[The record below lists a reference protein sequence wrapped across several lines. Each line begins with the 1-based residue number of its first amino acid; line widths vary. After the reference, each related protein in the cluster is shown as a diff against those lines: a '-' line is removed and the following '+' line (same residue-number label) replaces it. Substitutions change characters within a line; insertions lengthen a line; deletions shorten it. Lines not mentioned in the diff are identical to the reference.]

1 MEQEF
6 DVEIKEVLSRVQ
18 KVKAESLDDAINKA
32 MDMYYAEQ
40 IVLGAEDMKGVD
52 FAPISEG
59 QLPSSLKYENLSKDS
74 CTGKRVQK
82 DIISNRRKSKM
93 KSDSTTVIKN
103 MEFLVKELH
112 KEWDRSGASKASV
125 IISIE
130 EVDGINDKIKEI
142 IYQTQK
148 SVDED
153 ELTFKQ
159 SIAKSKECYVLL
171 RVVRKIAKKK
181 DKCEKQA
188 IDNEFAIELDKDE
201 LKVLK
206 GLFAEMFK

>member
-59 QLPSSLKYENLSKDS
+59 QLPSSLKK
-74 CTGKRVQK
+74 K
-82 DIISNRRKSKM
+82 RRKSKM

-125 IISIE
+125 IISLE
-130 EVDGINDKIKEI
+130 EVDGINDKLKEI

-201 LKVLK
+201 LKLFK
-206 GLFAEMFK
+206 GSFVEMFK

>member
-1 MEQEF
+1 
-6 DVEIKEVLSRVQ
+6 
-18 KVKAESLDDAINKA
+18 
-32 MDMYYAEQ
+32 
-40 IVLGAEDMKGVD
+40 
-52 FAPISEG
+52 
-59 QLPSSLKYENLSKDS
+59 
-74 CTGKRVQK
+74 
-82 DIISNRRKSKM
+82 M

-125 IISIE
+125 IISLE
-130 EVDGINDKIKEI
+130 EVDGINDKLKEI

-181 DKCEKQA
+181 DKQA

-201 LKVLK
+201 LKLFK

>member
-1 MEQEF
+1 
-6 DVEIKEVLSRVQ
+6 
-18 KVKAESLDDAINKA
+18 
-32 MDMYYAEQ
+32 
-40 IVLGAEDMKGVD
+40 
-52 FAPISEG
+52 
-59 QLPSSLKYENLSKDS
+59 
-74 CTGKRVQK
+74 
-82 DIISNRRKSKM
+82 M

-112 KEWDRSGASKASV
+112 KEWDRSGDSKASV
-125 IISIE
+125 IISLE
-130 EVDGINDKIKEI
+130 EVDGINDKFKEI

-148 SVDED
+148 SVGED

-201 LKVLK
+201 LKLFK

>member
-40 IVLGAEDMKGVD
+40 IVLGAEDMKGAD
-52 FAPISEG
+52 FAPISEC
-59 QLPSSLKYENLSKDS
+59 Q
-74 CTGKRVQK
+74 
-82 DIISNRRKSKM
+82 
-93 KSDSTTVIKN
+93 
-103 MEFLVKELH
+103 LH

-125 IISIE
+125 IISLE
-130 EVDGINDKIKEI
+130 EVDGINDKLKEI

-201 LKVLK
+201 LKLFK

>member
-52 FAPISEG
+52 FAPIRRRSA
-59 QLPSSLKYENLSKDS
+59 PFFI
-74 CTGKRVQK
+74 KRK
-82 DIISNRRKSKM
+82 RRKSKM

-125 IISIE
+125 IISLE
-130 EVDGINDKIKEI
+130 EVDGINDKLKEI

-181 DKCEKQA
+181 DKCEKQV

-201 LKVLK
+201 LKLFK

>member
-40 IVLGAEDMKGVD
+40 IVLGAEDMKEVD
-52 FAPISEG
+52 FAPISES
-59 QLPSSLKYENLSKDS
+59 QLPSSLKRK
-74 CTGKRVQK
+74 
-82 DIISNRRKSKM
+82 RRKSKM
-93 KSDSTTVIKN
+93 KSDSTTVINN

-125 IISIE
+125 IISLE
-130 EVDGINDKIKEI
+130 EVDGINDKLKEI

-171 RVVRKIAKKK
+171 RVVRKIVKKK

-201 LKVLK
+201 LKLFK

>member
-59 QLPSSLKYENLSKDS
+59 QPLLKRK
-74 CTGKRVQK
+74 
-82 DIISNRRKSKM
+82 RRKNKM

-112 KEWDRSGASKASV
+112 KEWDRSGDSKASV
-125 IISIE
+125 IISLE
-130 EVDGINDKIKEI
+130 EVDGINDKLKEI

-201 LKVLK
+201 LKLFK

>member
-1 MEQEF
+1 
-6 DVEIKEVLSRVQ
+6 
-18 KVKAESLDDAINKA
+18 
-32 MDMYYAEQ
+32 
-40 IVLGAEDMKGVD
+40 
-52 FAPISEG
+52 
-59 QLPSSLKYENLSKDS
+59 
-74 CTGKRVQK
+74 
-82 DIISNRRKSKM
+82 M

-125 IISIE
+125 IIFLE
-130 EVDGINDKIKEI
+130 EVDGIND
-142 IYQTQK
+142 
-148 SVDED
+148 ED
-153 ELTFKQ
+153 GLTFKQ

-171 RVVRKIAKKK
+171 RVVRKIAKEK

-201 LKVLK
+201 LKLFK

>member
-40 IVLGAEDMKGVD
+40 IVLG
-52 FAPISEG
+52 
-59 QLPSSLKYENLSKDS
+59 
-74 CTGKRVQK
+74 
-82 DIISNRRKSKM
+82 
-93 KSDSTTVIKN
+93 VIKN

-125 IISIE
+125 IISLE
-130 EVDGINDKIKEI
+130 EVDGINDKLKEI

-201 LKVLK
+201 LKLFK

>member
-6 DVEIKEVLSRVQ
+6 NVEIKEVLSRVQ

-52 FAPISEG
+52 FAPISES
-59 QLPSSLKYENLSKDS
+59 QLPSSLKRK
-74 CTGKRVQK
+74 
-82 DIISNRRKSKM
+82 RRKSKM

-125 IISIE
+125 IISLE
-130 EVDGINDKIKEI
+130 EVDGINDKLKEI

-188 IDNEFAIELDKDE
+188 IE
-201 LKVLK
+201 
-206 GLFAEMFK
+206 